1 MMTNAPTFALPQLAD
16 VLKAADALQTQVHR
30 TPVLTSQR
38 LNQRFACELFFKAEH
53 LQKTG
58 AFKYRGAS
66 YAIQQLADDV
76 RGVTTHS
83 SGNHGAALAAAAHQR
98 GIAAHV
104 VMPKNAVKSKI
115 DAVNAYGGTIHFCE
129 PTQQAREAGMA
140 ALVAQGYVAIP
151 PYDDDFIIAGQGTAA
166 LEFIQHQAELD
177 ILVTPVGGGGL
188 YAGSLLAAQQQAG
201 LTVIGA
207 EPAQANDAYRSLQ
220 HGQRVSDH
228 QPDTIADG
236 LRSYVGRRNFALIK
250 QYSQGIIPV
259 SETAIVE
266 AMALIWSHLKQV
278 VEPSAATVL
287 AAIAQEPERFRGQ
300 RVGVILSGGNV
311 DLTKLPFV

>member
-1 MMTNAPTFALPQLAD
+1 MMSTAPTATLPQPAD
-16 VLKAADALQTQVHR
+16 VLKAAEALQTQVHR
-30 TPVLTSQR
+30 TPVFTSQR
-38 LNQRFACELFFKAEH
+38 LNRHFACELFFKAEH

-66 YAIQQLADDV
+66 YAIQQQASDI

-83 SGNHGAALAAAAHQR
+83 SGNHGAALAAAAQQR
-98 GIAAHV
+98 GLSAHI
-104 VMPKNAVKSKI
+104 VMPNNAVKSKI
-115 DAVNAYGGTIHFCE
+115 EAVKAYGGTIHFCE
-129 PTQQAREAGMA
+129 PNQQAREAGMA

-151 PYDDDFIIAGQGTAA
+151 PYDDPYIIAGQGTAA

-177 ILVTPVGGGGL
+177 LLVTPVGGGGL

-201 LTVIGA
+201 LSVIGA
-207 EPAQANDAYRSLQ
+207 EPAGANDAMRSLQ
-220 HGQRVSDH
+220 QGQRVSDH

-236 LRSYVGRRNFALIK
+236 LRAYIGRRNFALIK
-250 QYSQGIIPV
+250 QYSDGIIEVPESV
-259 SETAIVE
+259 IIE

-287 AAIAQEPERFRGQ
+287 AAVAQQPERFRGKK
-300 RVGVILSGGNV
+300 VGLILTGGNV
-311 DLTKLPFV
+311 DLAHLPFQ